1 MRAVVQRVS
10 KAQVT
15 VDGTVV
21 GRIGAGLMV
30 YLAVGG
36 DDEERD
42 VEYMVEKVGH
52 LRVFADQ
59 GGKLNVDVVGAG
71 GEVLAVSA
79 FTVYADA
86 RKGRRPCLDAAAP
99 AEKAGELFER
109 FCQTL
114 SGRGVPV
121 RQGVFGAKMQV
132 ESVNS
137 GPICLL
143 LDSKRG
149 F

>member
-10 KAQVT
+10 RAQVT
-15 VDGTVV
+15 VDGVV
-21 GRIGAGLMV
+21 VAGIGPGLLV

-36 DDEERD
+36 DDESPD
-42 VEYMVEKVGH
+42 MEYVVDKVRH

-59 GGKLNVDVVGAG
+59 AGKLNVDVVGAG

-86 RKGRRPCLDAAAP
+86 RKGRRPCLDAAAT
-99 AEKAGELFER
+99 AEKARELFER
-109 FCQTL
+109 FCEML